1 MWAWLLGKHGLLQ
14 SGLIDMFSVAFL
26 DYGVCSQ
33 REGLLQ
39 TAVGALPLTTTLPC
53 RHASCRISKV
63 VAISTRCSSCA
74 HTGGG
79 HCFSCS
85 QRGVAL
91 DQLAVLLAQ
100 VSARPFSPRKSC
112 PFPARAQQIRLFGT
126 STGHGK
132 IFFLADVFL
141 CTYYIQLEHE
151 MCWGRT
157 GG

>member
-1 MWAWLLGKHGLLQ
+1 
-14 SGLIDMFSVAFL
+14 MFSVAFL

-74 HTGGG
+74 RAGGG

-85 QRGVAL
+85 RRGVAL

-100 VSARPFSPRKSC
+100 VSACPFSPCKYF

-126 STGHGK
+126 STGHRK
-132 IFFLADVFL
+132 IFFSADVVFL

-151 MCWGRT
+151 MRWGRT